1 MPSHAEP
8 RPRPARQEGN
18 GATTVPEA
26 VTGAGTATAA
36 QTPRRRDELRDV
48 LRVRD
53 FRLLWGAALISD
65 VGDWAARLALL
76 VVVYQRTG
84 SPVWSAAVVTA
95 SLLPW
100 VVGGPLLATLA
111 DRFPRRRVMVAA
123 DLLRAVVFALLLLH
137 LPSAV
142 LLVGVA
148 VAGAATPVFTAAR
161 SAMMPELLGPERYPH
176 GASLLATTSQ
186 LAVMVGYL
194 AGGVGIAVLGARGAL
209 AANSVSFLL
218 SAVLLTRM
226 STGGQPADPA
236 RGSAGAVSGG
246 TLHRMRT
253 AARALTG
260 DRLVLAAVVLAAAS
274 QIPVTA
280 LESLAVVYSR
290 EVLLDGAVTS
300 GVLCAVLAAGMALG
314 ALAVPLRGEPRRLLR
329 TSMLLLAGGGA
340 VTAVLL
346 AGSANG
352 PVRVQ
357 VPLATA
363 AFATAGLVGLTMVPT
378 GVVAFSRLPDTS
390 RAAAA
395 GLLQASVITA
405 QAGTAALAG
414 AVATVVPVQNVLI
427 AACIVGCLPAVWV
440 AARMRPRRTHA

>member
-1 MPSHAEP
+1 
-8 RPRPARQEGN
+8 
-18 GATTVPEA
+18 
-26 VTGAGTATAA
+26 
-36 QTPRRRDELRDV
+36 
-48 LRVRD
+48 
-53 FRLLWGAALISD
+53 
-65 VGDWAARLALL
+65 
-76 VVVYQRTG
+76 
-84 SPVWSAAVVTA
+84 
-95 SLLPW
+95 
-100 VVGGPLLATLA
+100 
-111 DRFPRRRVMVAA
+111 
-123 DLLRAVVFALLLLH
+123 VFALLLLH
-137 LPSAV
+137 LPSVV

-148 VAGAATPVFTAAR
+148 IAGAATPVFTAAR

-218 SAVLLTRM
+218 SAALLARM

-236 RGSAGAVSGG
+236 RGSTGAGSGG
-246 TLHRMRT
+246 TLTRMRA

-274 QIPVTA
+274 QVPVTA

-314 ALAVPLRGEPRRLLR
+314 ALVVPLRGKSVRLLR

-340 VTAVLL
+340 LTAVLL

-352 PVRVQ
+352 PVPLQ
-357 VPLATA
+357 LPLATA

-405 QAGTAALAG
+405 QAGSAALAG
-414 AVATVVPVQNVLI
+414 AIATVVPVEDVLV
-427 AACIVGCLPAVWV
+427 AACILGCLPAVWV
-440 AARMRPRRTHA
+440 GARLRPRRTHV